1 MSQTLVKSLTT
12 KGDNGGWLAAGNTPH
27 LTQGVRA
34 GPDGDA
40 GEAGVGG
47 GGDRTGS
54 LADVN
59 IGKMFPSWSMSAILI
74 GVEAEQVQISGPHEQ
89 ILRWGVGRLGT
100 LFPSL
105 SLEAILFGSCAQLAP
120 FLEHNDTQI
129 KILDKSTHNF
139 PGNVVENICELLN
152 FSETSRG

>member
-1 MSQTLVKSLTT
+1 
-12 KGDNGGWLAAGNTPH
+12 
-27 LTQGVRA
+27 
-34 GPDGDA
+34 
-40 GEAGVGG
+40 
-47 GGDRTGS
+47 
-54 LADVN
+54 
-59 IGKMFPSWSMSAILI
+59 MSAILI